1 MTDPVTESSS
11 GSSGGAKFTDEIDLD
26 EDIDKTLHIK
36 VGHTFYF
43 YLYQKNI
50 LNIPFWYCVKQSL
63 QSYR

>member
-43 YLYQKNI
+43 YLYQQNI
-50 LNIPFWYCVKQSL
+50 FWMLIVNFLIKYN
-63 QSYR
+63 